1 MAKATLGMLIFLAVF
16 LLDIPRAIPADIKT
30 GIAQK
35 SSNKKSGDRH
45 KAVTARSSR
54 TTTRALHRKGSLI
67 DLRGRLIKKAGA
79 GNRRRVIFYRRTPQ
93 RPVLPTAGEL
103 AGLNLTR
110 DPLMLN
116 SNVAFMLDQ
125 SSSKVLYEKNSGVAL
140 PIASITKLMTG
151 LVVLESGQ
159 NMNEMLEITEDD
171 IDSEKHSFSKLQT
184 GTKLARADLLRIALM
199 SSENRAASALG
210 RNYAGGLPAF
220 VTAMNATAKTLGM
233 TDTRYVDAT
242 GLSDQ
247 NVASA
252 RDLAKLVIAALG
264 HPLLGQYSTT
274 GAYEVDTGERVLRY
288 VNSNRLVNN
297 ADWEIGLQKTGY
309 LSSAGGCLVMQTKIE
324 DHRVVM
330 VFLDAK
336 RKRGRIDDASRLRN
350 WMLEKSIQLRGKP
363 APGE

>member
-1 MAKATLGMLIFLAVF
+1 
-16 LLDIPRAIPADIKT
+16 
-30 GIAQK
+30 
-35 SSNKKSGDRH
+35 
-45 KAVTARSSR
+45 
-54 TTTRALHRKGSLI
+54 
-67 DLRGRLIKKAGA
+67 
-79 GNRRRVIFYRRTPQ
+79 
-93 RPVLPTAGEL
+93 
-103 AGLNLTR
+103 
-110 DPLMLN
+110 
-116 SNVAFMLDQ
+116 MLDQ